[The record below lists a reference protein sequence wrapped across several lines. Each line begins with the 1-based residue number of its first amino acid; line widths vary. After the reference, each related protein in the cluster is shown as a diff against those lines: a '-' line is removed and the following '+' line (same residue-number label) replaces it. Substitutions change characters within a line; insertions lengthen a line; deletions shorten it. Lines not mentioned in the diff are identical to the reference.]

1 MRLYSGASSQFIRD
15 TVHNQIAEKLKSA
28 FIDYF
33 RYPPPRS
40 EVESW
45 RNSLRAVSQVFDTA
59 GLRDHGV
66 LLEYQLPLTSKRLD
80 CLVCGRDGRGSDQAV
95 IIELKQ
101 WERADVAVGEK
112 MVSTFVGGAER
123 EVLHPSVQVGQ
134 YAMYLEDAHTAFYEG
149 PQPVGLAACAYL
161 HNYFTD
167 GTDVLFDAVFDEA
180 VRTYPV
186 FTGDDAGR
194 LKDFLT
200 GRLDR
205 GEGLPVLRRIEESRY
220 RPSKKLMDHVA
231 SVIQGN
237 PAYILLDEQ
246 LVVFEKVLACARA
259 GFDDRRKAVI
269 LIRGGP
275 GTGKSVLAIN
285 LMATLLREGR
295 NAHYATG
302 SKAFTETLRRIIGAR
317 GGVQFRYFNSYREA
331 KPNEIDVL
339 ICDES
344 HRLRRESAD
353 RFTAKANRT
362 GVPQVEEL
370 LRASKVSVFLI
381 DDRQRVRPDEIGS
394 SSYVREH
401 ASARG
406 CSVFE
411 YQLEAQFRCAGSDA
425 FLAWIDN
432 TLEIARTPQVIWEG
446 DEGFEFEI
454 IGAAEELDARIRA
467 RLAEGHTARLTAGF
481 CWPWSQPRADG
492 VLVDDVQV
500 GPFRRPWNA
509 KPDARRLARGIPKA
523 HLWAYE
529 PGGVDQVGCVYTAQ
543 GFEFDYVGV
552 IFGPDLRYELDRQTW
567 IGDPK
572 RSCDMVVKRSK
583 DRFADLVKN
592 TYRVLLSRG
601 LKGCYVHFM
610 DRDTERFVRTRMGT
624 RIIAP
629 SAS

>member
-1 MRLYSGASSQFIRD
+1 MRLYSGPSTQFIRD
-15 TVHNQIAEKLKSA
+15 SVHNQIAEKLKAA
-28 FIDYF
+28 FVDHF
-33 RYPPPRS
+33 RYSPPRS

-45 RNSLRAVSQVFDTA
+45 RNSLRAVSQVFDAA

-80 CLVCGRDGRGSDQAV
+80 CLVCGRDGSGSDQAV

-101 WERADVAVGEK
+101 WERAEAAVGEK
-112 MVSTFVGGAER
+112 MVTTFVGGADR

-149 PQPVGLAACAYL
+149 PRPIGLAACSYL

-167 GTDVLFDAVFDEA
+167 DADVLFDSVFDD
-180 VRTYPV
+180 VNLRYPV

-231 SVIQGN
+231 SVIEGN

-285 LMATLLREGR
+285 LMAALLREGR
-295 NAHYATG
+295 NAQYATG
-302 SKAFTETLRRIIGAR
+302 SKAFTETLRRIIGTR

-331 KPNEIDVL
+331 NPNEIDVL

-353 RFTAKANRT
+353 RFTAKEKRT
-362 GVPQVEEL
+362 GVPQIEEL

-394 SSYVREH
+394 SNYVREH

-406 CSVFE
+406 CRVFE
-411 YQLEAQFRCAGSDA
+411 HELEAQFRCAGSDA

-432 TLEIARTPQVIWEG
+432 TLEIARTAHVLWEG
-446 DEGFEFEI
+446 DEAFEFEVL
-454 IGAAEELDARIRA
+454 ASAEELDARIRT

-481 CWPWSQPRADG
+481 CWPWSKPRADG
-492 VLVDDVQV
+492 TLVDDVQV
-500 GPFRRPWNA
+500 GSFRRPWNA
-509 KPDARRLARGIPKA
+509 KPDATRLARGIPKA

-529 PGGVDQVGCVYTAQ
+529 AGGMDQVGCVYTAQ

-552 IFGPDLRYELDRQTW
+552 IFGPDLRYELDRQVW
-567 IGDPK
+567 IGDSV
-572 RSCDMVVKRSK
+572 RSCDRAVKRSG
-583 DRFADLVKN
+583 DRFVDLVKN
-592 TYRVLLSRG
+592 AYRVLLSRG

-610 DRDTERFVRTRMGT
+610 DRDTERFVRTRMAT
-624 RIIAP
+624 RVVAP
-629 SAS
+629 ATA